1 MALVLLL
8 MEHPGGLGLSN
19 EVKSEQW
26 ILKWSHDKN
35 AFSVIMDFICL
46 DGSIPRQFICQKNGY
61 LLHWTAEMGFWVQ
74 LVDDRVCWLVLV
86 AELLNSQRIRKVS
99 SEISFFIMVNAG
111 DLKIVHFFVAAMC
124 ITWWRWKSFQNNDI
138 TVHIVPFYVT
148 VVLRLLLYLWLA
160 AVFFSWWPVT
170 WGN

>member
-46 DGSIPRQFICQKNGY
+46 DESIPRQFICQKMVLY
-61 LLHWTAEMGFWVQ
+61 CIEQLRWVFEVQ
-74 LVDDRVCWLVLV
+74 LVDGRVCWLVLV
-86 AELLNSQRIRKVS
+86 AELLNSQGIRKVS
-99 SEISFFIMVNAG
+99 SNISLFIMVNAG
-111 DLKIVHFFVAAMC
+111 DQKIVHFFVAAMC

-138 TVHIVPFYVT
+138 TVHIVPFYVS